1 MNKLILKKF
10 DAWLVAKVSMYFTVL
25 PFYLFLIIV
34 SLLDQYVFNNA
45 LRVSNTF
52 DNFVKANI
60 VNPYDMFFFYFICLS
75 GYFLDRYKQKKSLR
89 CQEV

>member
-10 DAWLVAKVSMYFTVL
+10 DAWLVAMVSMYFTVL

-75 GYFLDRYKQKKSLR
+75 AYFLDRYKQKKSLR